1 MWGGPMKKL
10 LTIITVVLLIAVVSV
25 STGAQ
30 SQFNP
35 SESDFDFTLS
45 RSMDG
50 NAMKEVD
57 ETFTINYSIK
67 PKDIVPLNNSS
78 EVSGLKPIG
87 ITDRGFAM
95 NNEYRFDSTV
105 TIDFPETKNGKPS
118 FQNLMMTG
126 VKDTYTING
135 LNNLPNKLG
144 PWSGSHGNG
153 RTKWVESS
161 VEALKNAGLNEN
173 VKIPVVEID
182 GNKNHREYEF
192 LGIALF
198 DLYLKNGEV
207 WGKFK
212 GYYLKD
218 GLTHPESFLSNEKLI
233 FTETFPSGL
242 DVDTTYN
249 TASKQQ
255 NSNGQTVVTIDFG
268 NPAYTY
274 NRLKKRYEAMEII
287 FSIPVTPKVRDKSF
301 DLRNAKLSYGS
312 RNFPFPEINFST
324 FDVGLTVYP
333 SRLTMTEGEEFPLSN
348 FIVNIEDPSGRNKNY
363 KWHLGTGEDAI
374 KLENNKII
382 ALKPVEYTTLYVVAD
397 PDSST
402 RSQIQI
408 TVVKRMYPLTD
419 LSFKKENYPIK
430 EGTSVH
436 MLEELIFNPGNATN
450 KEVEWISDN
459 EEMLQVDKETGLI
472 TAVSKGHVQLMA
484 ISKEN
489 PKIVAITN
497 IVVQHNPNDNEV
509 EGTDDYRW

>member
-1 MWGGPMKKL
+1 
-10 LTIITVVLLIAVVSV
+10 
-25 STGAQ
+25 
-30 SQFNP
+30 
-35 SESDFDFTLS
+35 
-45 RSMDG
+45 
-50 NAMKEVD
+50 
-57 ETFTINYSIK
+57 
-67 PKDIVPLNNSS
+67 
-78 EVSGLKPIG
+78 
-87 ITDRGFAM
+87 
-95 NNEYRFDSTV
+95 
-105 TIDFPETKNGKPS
+105 
-118 FQNLMMTG
+118 
-126 VKDTYTING
+126 
-135 LNNLPNKLG
+135 
-144 PWSGSHGNG
+144 
-153 RTKWVESS
+153 
-161 VEALKNAGLNEN
+161 
-173 VKIPVVEID
+173 
-182 GNKNHREYEF
+182 
-192 LGIALF
+192 
-198 DLYLKNGEV
+198 
-207 WGKFK
+207 
-212 GYYLKD
+212 
-218 GLTHPESFLSNEKLI
+218 
-233 FTETFPSGL
+233 
-242 DVDTTYN
+242 VDTTYN

-301 DLRNAKLSYGS
+301 DLRNAKLSYGK

-324 FDVGLTVYP
+324 FDVGLTVSP

-402 RSQIQI
+402 RTQIQI